1 MKLAGSNAL
10 IIGASGKLGA
20 AIAGALAQ
28 RKVRCACHY
37 YQNADKAAALINSIR
52 RQRGTAV
59 AVQADIRCQ
68 DQIQL
73 LFNQVQQSI
82 GTPSILIDCASIFA
96 RQPTLQL
103 DRQHIELMMAVNLTA
118 PLLLAKEFARG
129 LTAPA
134 KKKAGG
140 DVAGKMIFLSDTAC
154 ARPWANFAPYCATR
168 AGLSGMT
175 VSLAKELAP
184 KILVNNLAL
193 GIVET
198 PDQPLPAAEKKRQV
212 RRIPLRRFAALEEV
226 VGAVL
231 FLLDNDYI
239 TGQTLFLDGGRSL

>member
-1 MKLAGSNAL
+1 MKLPDLNAL
-10 IIGASGKLGA
+10 IIGASGKLGS

-28 RKVRCACHY
+28 KKVRCACHY
-37 YQNADKAAALINSIR
+37 YHNADKAVALIKSIR

-59 AVQADIRCQ
+59 AIQADIRCQ
-68 DQIQL
+68 DQIER
-73 LFNQVQQSI
+73 LFDQVRQSI

-96 RQPTLQL
+96 RQPILQL
-103 DRQHIELMMAVNLTA
+103 DRQHIEPMIAVNLTA
-118 PLLLAKEFARG
+118 PLLLAKEFAKG
-129 LTAPA
+129 LMAPA
-134 KKKAGG
+134 KKKSGG

-168 AGLSGMT
+168 AGLSAIT

-184 KILVNNLAL
+184 KILVNTLAL

-198 PDQPLPAAEKKRQV
+198 PTQPLSATEKQRQV
-212 RRIPLRRFAALEEV
+212 RRIPLGRFAALDEV

-231 FLLDNDYI
+231 FLLENDYI